1 MPAFGWPT
9 GGPDGCV
16 PDVFGLRAPPAPD
29 AAPAGEAV
37 GVVVADLFSGPGFVL
52 GFAMPE
58 GGSFAP
64 LGNADPPFIP
74 GRVLSAGSVVG
85 DTLVCNVVGVV
96 PF

>member
-1 MPAFGWPT
+1 VADLLSGVSFILGFVGAPA
-9 GGPDGCV
+9 V
-16 PDVFGLRAPPAPD
+16 PAPD

-58 GGSFAP
+58 GDSFAP
-64 LGNADPPFIP
+64 LGNADPPFMP

-85 DTLVCNVVGVV
+85 DTLVCNVVCVV